1 MSVSGLCKLSSE
13 FAGAIR
19 GFAACCAA
27 NSGNFDV
34 YVFASGSLDAPLDFR
49 NELDGVFG
57 NGAGST

>member
-34 YVFASGSLDAPLDFR
+34 YVFASGSLDAPLVFR
-49 NELDGVFG
+49 NGSMAFSE
-57 NGAGST
+57 NGDDST